1 MSLGSGACTGYSKI
15 GAERSLKIAN
25 RKFAKAAGSVSI
37 REWEMSSSLVG
48 ALQGLVTPALVK
60 SVGGVLGET
69 DSSVASGLGSAISKI
84 LGGLAHKSGDTGVM
98 DAVAEMVNAQA
109 RDPSGLNDLRGLLAG
124 GIPTSVASLAGNQLL
139 GAVLGANTASAVSSA
154 GGTSGLS
161 PGAASASLFSLGAPM
176 VLGAL
181 GQRLGGG
188 GVTGMALSSLIGSE
202 KESLLA
208 KFVPSLGGVASAA
221 TAAVAATT
229 AAAAA
234 VTAPARPAP
243 QPVQAPVAAPVV
255 GKTPVAPA
263 PAPAPSVAKAPV
275 APSPAAVRAA
285 TTAATVAPRRS
296 DNGLFTSFLWL
307 LVPLSFVGYLYW
319 DKFGREPVA
328 VPAPVAPIE
337 GKSAAAAP
345 AAAPAAPE
353 PAPAPAPEPAAAAS
367 DASGN
372 IKIALSG
379 GGEIT
384 ASSSGVES
392 KMLAFIA
399 DSNAAIDKNTWF
411 DFDRLN
417 FETGS
422 TTLTADSKAQVD
434 NIAAILKAF
443 PEVKVKIGGY
453 TDNVGSPDN
462 NLKLSD
468 NRAKAVMTELVGLG
482 VAADRVEAEGYG
494 EQHPVA
500 DNSTDDGRAKNRR
513 TALSIR
519 AK

>member
-1 MSLGSGACTGYSKI
+1 M
-15 GAERSLKIAN
+15 KIAT
-25 RKFAKAAGSVSI
+25 RKCAKAAGSVSI

-69 DSSVASGLGSAISKI
+69 DGAVASGLGSAISKI

-161 PGAASASLFSLGAPM
+161 PGAASASLFSLAAPM

-202 KESLLA
+202 KDSLLA

-243 QPVQAPVAAPVV
+243 QPVQAPVAAP
-255 GKTPVAPA
+255 APA
-263 PAPAPSVAKAPV
+263 PVAAKAPV
-275 APSPAAVRAA
+275 AP
-285 TTAATVAPRRS
+285 
-296 DNGLFTSFLWL
+296 
-307 LVPLSFVGYLYW
+307 
-319 DKFGREPVA
+319 
-328 VPAPVAPIE
+328 APVAP
-337 GKSAAAAP
+337 ARAAAP
-345 AAAPAAPE
+345 AAAPRRADNGLFSSFLWLLIPMAFVGWLYWQKINEAPADPAPVAAEPAAAPVAAAPE
-353 PAPAPAPEPAAAAS
+353 PAPAPVAVAPAPAPAPEPAAAAP

-399 DSNAAIDKNTWF
+399 DSNAAIDKNIWF

-422 TTLTADSKAQVD
+422 TTLTADSKSQVD

-453 TDNVGSPDN
+453 TDNVGNPDN

-468 NRAKAVMTELVGLG
+468 NRAKAVMAELVGLG

-494 EQHPVA
+494 EQYPIA
-500 DNSTDDGRAKNRR
+500 DNATDDGRAKNRR